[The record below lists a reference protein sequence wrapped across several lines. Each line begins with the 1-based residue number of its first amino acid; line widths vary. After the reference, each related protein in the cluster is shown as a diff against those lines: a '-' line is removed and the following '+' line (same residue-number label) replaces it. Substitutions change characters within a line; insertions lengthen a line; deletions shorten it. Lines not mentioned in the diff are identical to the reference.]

1 MTAFATRVQA
11 GTAACVIAAA
21 AVLTPAAVAHAD
33 PVAPLPI
40 ASLGAGV
47 VAPVCDP
54 EASANCDAIVSPFA
68 IPSGDSSN
76 AALRPILQN
85 PLWWFGIPNPTPPA
99 STTVFTFYP
108 LALLP
113 GFIRP
118 FFGWFNDINFEA
130 CVGGLR
136 LHVGP
141 YGTITGSYSRGCA

>member
-21 AVLTPAAVAHAD
+21 AVLTPTAVAHAD
-33 PVAPLPI
+33 PVAPVPI

-47 VAPVCDP
+47 VVCDP
-54 EASANCDAIVSPFA
+54 DASTGCDVSLAPFA
-68 IPSGDSSN
+68 SSPAPN
-76 AALRPILQN
+76 PIVAGLRPIVQN
-85 PLWWFGIPNPTPPA
+85 PLWWFGTPNPTPPT

-113 GFIRP
+113 GFLRP

-130 CVGGLR
+130 CIGGLR
-136 LHVGP
+136 LQVGP
-141 YGTITGSYSRGCA
+141 YGTISGSYSRGCD

>member
-1 MTAFATRVQA
+1 MTAFATRIQT

-21 AVLTPAAVAHAD
+21 AVLTPTAVAHAG
-33 PVAPLPI
+33 PAPLPE
-40 ASLGAGV
+40 AGIGQAAIVPCDPV
-47 VAPVCDP
+47 VGCDP
-54 EASANCDAIVSPFA
+54 EVSQFA
-68 IPSGDSSN
+68 ITPGGNSIVTGN
-76 AALRPILQN
+76 HPILQN
-85 PLWWFGIPNPTPPA
+85 PLWWFGTPNPNPPTQ
-99 STTVFTFYP
+99 TTVFTFYP

-130 CVGGLR
+130 CIGGLR